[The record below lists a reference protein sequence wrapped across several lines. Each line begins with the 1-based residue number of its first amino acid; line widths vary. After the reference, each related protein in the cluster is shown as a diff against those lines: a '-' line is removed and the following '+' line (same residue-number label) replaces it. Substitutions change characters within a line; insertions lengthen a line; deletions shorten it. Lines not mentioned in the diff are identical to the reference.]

1 MPTPISV
8 TRRRRSPAR
17 MLADARASRRM
28 SGVAGSPSRISRINK
43 RDAGFSTA
51 AIFILILPML
61 LGAFGYAFDTL
72 RITYTKRYLQGR
84 LDLATQAGAAVT
96 YTTQDGLIRLGDP
109 GQLEGQSALAETYAV
124 YAANTNAKRQPG
136 SRGSS
141 LLECSSSNVK
151 DRAVPLTPDQVNVG
165 PAGCAGVATVTGM
178 LPDQGY
184 DFCSPPTD
192 GTAYGVRYEVTEVV
206 PTVFLRFLGVDSV
219 DMTLVS
225 ESLLRQRNC

>member
-1 MPTPISV
+1 MAARGNRNQSSPP
-8 TRRRRSPAR
+8 RRRTN
-17 MLADARASRRM
+17 
-28 SGVAGSPSRISRINK
+28 INK

-109 GQLEGQSALAETYAV
+109 GQLEGQSALAETYAI
-124 YAANTNAKRQPG
+124 YAQNTGSKRQPG

-141 LLECSSSNVK
+141 LLECASSNVQN
-151 DRAVPLTPDQVNVG
+151 RAIPLTPDQVNVG
-165 PAGCAGVATVTGM
+165 PAGCAGIATVTGV
-178 LPDQGY
+178 LPGPDY
-184 DFCSPPTD
+184 NFCSPPTD
-192 GTAYGVRYEVTEVV
+192 GTAYGVRYEVTEVI
-206 PTVFLRFLGVDSV
+206 PTVFLHFLGVDSV
-219 DMTLVS
+219 DVTVVS